1 MVRGSRLVL
10 TLCCFVLLSVSWAKS
25 LYAVPWIPFGPDG
38 GDARRLATDPKD
50 HNHLFLGTAN
60 GWIYESRD
68 QGAHWRR
75 LARVGK
81 RDDLV
86 LDSIVVDAKDSMH
99 LVVGAWVIDHA
110 DGGLFT
116 THDGGVTWINQAEMR
131 GQSVRALAAAPSDP
145 KVLVAGTLQGVFR
158 SVDGGDRWKL
168 ISPADSVEIHN
179 IQSLAV
185 DPVDP
190 AVIYAGTWH
199 LPWKTKD
206 AGENWSNM
214 KEGIIDDS
222 DVFSIIVD
230 PLTPQTVYASACSG
244 IYKSEDAGDQFR
256 KIQGIPS
263 SARRTR
269 VLLQDPTDLKI
280 VFAGTTEG
288 LFRSEDAGKTWS
300 RTTGPEITVNDV
312 SVDRANS
319 RHVLIATNRGG
330 VLSSDDGGDTFHS
343 SNGGFS
349 ARQITAL
356 KRDVHHAT
364 TLYVGVVNDKESGGV
379 FQSENGGLS
388 WDQRSEGLEG
398 RDVFSLGQAPD
409 GTMVAGTPHGL
420 FRLDGAAET
429 WVRVEN
435 APNAPPVVE
444 SPRTTP
450 VAIRA
455 PVPVGRNQ
463 FAHRVVSKV
472 AAGRARRGAA
482 RLALRGKA
490 GRKTG
495 SMKTRSVA
503 SKGVRGKK
511 GKAVAVRVKA
521 AHGKPILR
529 NVVASIKSEPQ
540 PASTVPT
547 PRFDGSVYGIVTSNE
562 KMLASTS
569 IGLLVSSDNG
579 VTWTLDGPQKSA
591 DWRFLAAAKGNV
603 VAASLKTAQLSVDSG
618 QTWTPIPLPE
628 EVSQISGIAVDP
640 AGELWIGGREGVFVS
655 SNAGN
660 SWSRPKNLYVNAVSS
675 VFYDE
680 SSNRVIVTTGGY
692 SGIVFSVQLPGKQV
706 SYFDSGWSVRFA
718 RPVGD
723 HLVAATLFDGIVV
736 QPRMMDSTGPVAP
749 AKAAIR

>member
-1 MVRGSRLVL
+1 MVRRSRVGSVL
-10 TLCCFVLLSVSWAKS
+10 CSLILLGICWATP
-25 LYAVPWIPFGPDG
+25 LHAVPWIPFGPDG

-60 GWIYESRD
+60 GWIYESHD
-68 QGAHWRR
+68 EGAKWVR

-86 LDSIVVDAKDSMH
+86 LDSIVVDASDSQH

-110 DGGLFT
+110 DGGLFI
-116 THDGGVTWINQAEMR
+116 THDGGKTWTNQAEMR
-131 GQSVRALAAAPSDP
+131 GQSVRALAASRSDP
-145 KVLVAGTLQGVFR
+145 KVMVAGTLQGVFR
-158 SVDGGDRWKL
+158 SVDGGEGWKL
-168 ISPADSVEIHN
+168 ISPPDSVEIHN
-179 IQSLAV
+179 IQSLAI

-206 AGENWSNM
+206 AGEHWANM

-269 VLLQDPTDLKI
+269 VLLQDPNDLKI

-312 SVDRANS
+312 SVDSSNS

-349 ARQITAL
+349 ARQITTL
-356 KRDVHHAT
+356 KRDFQHPA

-379 FQSENGGLS
+379 FQSDNGGLS

-409 GTMVAGTPHGL
+409 GTMIAGTPHGL
-420 FRLDGAAET
+420 FRLDTSAEI

-435 APNAPPVVE
+435 APNAPPAPE
-444 SPRTTP
+444 AAKSA
-450 VAIRA
+450 AIIVRA
-455 PVPVGRNQ
+455 PVNVGRNQ
-463 FAHRVVSKV
+463 FAKRNV
-472 AAGRARRGAA
+472 AKATTTRGKGRAVVARGKSGRQAKVPA
-482 RLALRGKA
+482 SRNVRGKA
-490 GRKTG
+490 HKTVLAK
-495 SMKTRSVA
+495 SRPAVVRPPEKSVVALADA
-503 SKGVRGKK
+503 ST
-511 GKAVAVRVKA
+511 KA
-521 AHGKPILR
+521 AP
-529 NVVASIKSEPQ
+529 VT
-540 PASTVPT
+540 PA
-547 PRFDGSVYGIVTSNE
+547 PRFDGSVYSLVTSGDT
-562 KMLASTS
+562 MLASTS
-569 IGLLVSSDNG
+569 IGLLKSIDNG
-579 VTWTLDGPQKSA
+579 VTWTLDGPHKST
-591 DWRFLAAAKGNV
+591 DWRFLAAAKANV

-618 QTWTPIPLPE
+618 RTWTPISLPE
-628 EVSQISGIAVDP
+628 ELSQIAGIAVDP
-640 AGELWIGGREGVFVS
+640 AGEVWVGGREGVFVS

-660 SWSRPKNLYVNAVSS
+660 SWSRPKSMYVNAVNS

-680 SSNRVIVTTGGY
+680 PSNRVLVTAGGP
-692 SGIVFSVQLPGKQV
+692 SGVVFSAQLPGKEV
-706 SYFDSGWSVRFA
+706 SYFESGWSLRFA

-736 QPRMMDSTGPVAP
+736 QPRMMNGPAP
-749 AKAAIR
+749 APPSQASKR

>member
-1 MVRGSRLVL
+1 MVRRSRLGSVL
-10 TLCCFVLLSVSWAKS
+10 CSLILLSLCWAAP

-38 GDARRLATDPKD
+38 GDARRLAADPKD

-68 QGAHWRR
+68 QGARWRR
-75 LARVGK
+75 IARVGK

-86 LDSIVVDAKDSMH
+86 LDSILIDANDPMH

-110 DGGLFT
+110 DGGLFI
-116 THDGGVTWINQAEMR
+116 THDGGTTWTSQAEMR

-145 KVLVAGTLQGVFR
+145 KIMVAGTLQGVFR

-185 DPVDP
+185 DPADS

-230 PLTPQTVYASACSG
+230 PLAPQTVYASACSG

-269 VLLQDPTDLKI
+269 VLLQDPSDLKV

-288 LFRSEDAGKTWS
+288 LFRSEDSGKTWN

-330 VLSSDDGGDTFHS
+330 VLSSDDGGDSFHS

-356 KRDVHHAT
+356 KRDVHHVAT
-364 TLYVGVVNDKESGGV
+364 VYVGVVNDKESGGV
-379 FQSENGGLS
+379 FQSDNGGLS

-420 FRLDGAAET
+420 FRLDTTAET

-463 FAHRVVSKV
+463 FANRNVSKA
-472 AAGRARRGAA
+472 AAGRGRRSAGVVP
-482 RLALRGKA
+482 LRGKP
-490 GRKTG
+490 GRKTKIVTKKDIRRRNG
-495 SMKTRSVA
+495 RTLQVKTR
-503 SKGVRGKK
+503 
-511 GKAVAVRVKA
+511 AVRVK
-521 AHGKPILR
+521 PIVR
-529 NVVASIKSEPQ
+529 KVVASADPEPQ
-540 PASTVPT
+540 PVSTGPA

-562 KMLASTS
+562 RMLASTS
-569 IGLLVSSDNG
+569 IGLLVSPDNG
-579 VTWTLDGPQKSA
+579 RTWTLDGPQKSA
-591 DWRFLAAAKGNV
+591 DWRFLGAAKGNV
-603 VAASLKTAQLSVDSG
+603 VAASLKAVQLSVDSG
-618 QTWTPIPLPE
+618 QSWTPIQLPE
-628 EVSQISGIAVDP
+628 EVSQITGIAVDP
-640 AGELWIGGREGVFVS
+640 AGEVWVGGREGVFVS
-655 SNAGN
+655 SNAGT

-692 SGIVFSVQLPGKQV
+692 SSIVFSVQLPGKQV
-706 SYFDSGWSVRFA
+706 SYFDSGWSLRFA
-718 RPVGD
+718 RSVGD

-736 QPRMMDSTGPVAP
+736 QPRVMDSPGAGVPVQSSS
-749 AKAAIR
+749 R